1 VLDHSPVAASYAL
14 TPPQGDR
21 GVQLT
26 LKVRIGV
33 KDPAD
38 ADFDED
44 DSLVTLPDVTLLTQA
59 DLAQMPLFKKA
70 EAEWD
75 RAYERQQAMLANKAA
90 QDEFHYEVP
99 PEPAPLVFYVSKQ
112 EHTAYSVSEGAYKV

>member
-1 VLDHSPVAASYAL
+1 M
-14 TPPQGDR
+14 R
-21 GVQLT
+21 LT
-26 LKVRIGV
+26 LQLRIGV

-44 DSLVTLPDVTLLTQA
+44 DSLVTLPDVTLLTHA

-75 RAYERQQAMLANKAA
+75 RAYERKQVMLANKAA
-90 QDEFHYEVP
+90 QEAFFYEVP
-99 PEPAPLVFYVSKQ
+99 PEPAPLVFYVQQQ
-112 EHTAYSVSEGAYKV
+112 EDTAYSLSESAYKF

>member
-1 VLDHSPVAASYAL
+1 MKPSGGSGGKG
-14 TPPQGDR
+14 GD
-21 GVQLT
+21 
-26 LKVRIGV
+26 
-33 KDPAD
+33 DAD

-44 DSLVTLPDVTLLTQA
+44 DSLVTLPDVTLLTHA

-75 RAYERQQAMLANKAA
+75 RAYERHQVMLANKAA

-99 PEPAPLVFYVSKQ
+99 PEPAPLVFFVSKQ
-112 EHTAYSVSEGAYKV
+112 EDTAHSLSEGAYKF